1 MSARSPAPRLARL
14 AVAAMFLAVA
24 APGRAESPRDASRAD
39 LAANKQIMTRF
50 LEEVWNGGHLELCD
64 DLFAKDGIAHHR
76 GHLLSAG
83 PAAVKQ
89 VVSRWRDGLAGF
101 HFTVHSLTAEDD
113 LVVAYLTFTGKHVKP
128 LLGIAP
134 SGKDV
139 KVEEVLLV
147 RIAGGR
153 IVELWELF
161 DEYAFRREVG
171 GLPAPQPPPAK
182 P

>member
-1 MSARSPAPRLARL
+1 MSTRSLVRLL
-14 AVAAMFLAVA
+14 AGVAAFLAVA
-24 APGRAESPRDASRAD
+24 VRGLGESPRGASAPD
-39 LAANKQIMTRF
+39 LAANKQVMTRF

-64 DLFAKDGIAHHR
+64 ELVGKDGVAHHR
-76 GHLLSAG
+76 GHQLPAG
-83 PAAVKQ
+83 PAEVKQ
-89 VVSRWRDGLAGF
+89 IVSRWRDGLAGF

-139 KVEEVLLV
+139 KVEEMLLG

-153 IVELWELF
+153 IVEVWEIF

-171 GLPAPQPPPAK
+171 DIPAPQPPPAK

>member
-1 MSARSPAPRLARL
+1 MSTRRVFRLL
-14 AVAAMFLAVA
+14 AGAAVFLAVA
-24 APGRAESPRDASRAD
+24 ARGLAESPGGAAAPD
-39 LAANKQIMTRF
+39 LAANKQVMTRF
-50 LEEVWNGGHLELCD
+50 LEDVWNGGHLELCD
-64 DLFAKDGIAHHR
+64 ELFVKDGIVHHR
-76 GHLLSAG
+76 GHQLPGG
-83 PAAVKQ
+83 PAEAKQ

-113 LVVAYLTFTGKHVKP
+113 RVAAYMTFTGKHVKP

-139 KVEEVLLV
+139 KVEQVLLV

-153 IVELWELF
+153 IVELWEVF

-171 GLPAPQPPPAK
+171 DIPAPQPPPAK